1 MFLIFYLINWFAVT
15 NANQDKPVLQ
25 EVTLPKKIIE
35 NQDIKLN
42 CDLLRGLKPV
52 QFSWYFNDEV
62 LKENDKLQITI
73 REDSSSLMIK
83 ELSVDNNGHFKC
95 LAANGYGSDYQ
106 KVSVYVNS
114 KLFKLDSIKM
124 NKQY

>member
-1 MFLIFYLINWFAVT
+1 MFLIFCLINWFAIT
-15 NANQDKPVLQ
+15 NANQAKPILQ
-25 EVTLPKKIIE
+25 EFILPRRIVE
-35 NQDIKLN
+35 NGNIKLN
-42 CDLLRGLKPV
+42 CDLLQGLKPV

-62 LKENDKLQITI
+62 LKENDKLQITV

-95 LAANGYGSDYQ
+95 LAANSYGSDYQ

-114 KLFKLDSIKM
+114 K
-124 NKQY
+124 